1 MISFEIFIT
10 IIGQAMLKHCLSL
23 NIDWIGRAVIR
34 IVVKVKCEL
43 LCKKI
48 GLLKEVSIPCLNVME
63 WEISVSRDTAYIA
76 PHV

>member
-10 IIGQAMLKHCLSL
+10 IIRQVMLKHCLSL
-23 NIDWIGRAVIR
+23 DIDWIRRAVIR
-34 IVVKVKCEL
+34 IVAKVKCEL

-48 GLLKEVSIPCLNVME
+48 RLLKEVSIPCLDAMK
-63 WEISVSRDTAYIA
+63 WEISMSRDTAFIT